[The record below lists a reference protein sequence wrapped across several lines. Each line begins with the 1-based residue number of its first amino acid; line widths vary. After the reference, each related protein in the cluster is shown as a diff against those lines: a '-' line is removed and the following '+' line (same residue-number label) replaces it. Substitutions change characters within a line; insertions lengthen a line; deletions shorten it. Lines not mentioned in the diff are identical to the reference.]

1 MKFVWYEK
9 DEKKQLGVL
18 QKEESHILSLKD
30 LLPERGFQDLL
41 DFIKRY
47 TPEDIAVIRGAME
60 KEKLQGT
67 PLTKVRVLS
76 PIERPIH
83 DIICVGVNYESH
95 LKESTLGLKDPKLDG
110 PKEPVYFS
118 KRAVRILG
126 TEEPIEGFLS
136 LDDAL
141 DYEVELAVLMG
152 KEGRDIPKD
161 KVKDHIFGYT
171 VFNDVSSRTLQK
183 SHIQWYKGKSLD
195 THSILGPYVLLA
207 EDAAYPPD
215 FTVETRVNGELRQ
228 KSSTRLFI
236 HDVDKL
242 ISDFSRGITLE
253 PGDIIATGTPSG
265 VGMGF
270 DPPKFLKSGDLME
283 CSISGIGTLRNKV
296 R

>member
-9 DEKKQLGVL
+9 EGKKQLGVL
-18 QKEESHILSLKD
+18 QKDETHILSLKD
-30 LLPERGFQDLL
+30 LLPERGFQDLM
-41 DFIKRY
+41 DFIERY
-47 TPEDIAVIRGAME
+47 TPEDIAVIRREVE
-60 KEKLQGT
+60 KEQPHGT
-67 PLTKVRVLS
+67 PLMEVGVLS
-76 PIERPIH
+76 PIERPRH
-83 DIICVGVNYESH
+83 DIICVGVNYEAH
-95 LKESTLGLKDPKLDG
+95 LKESTLGLKEPKLDG

-118 KRAVRILG
+118 KRAVSILG

-136 LDDAL
+136 LDNAL
-141 DYEVELAVLMG
+141 DYEVELAVLIG
-152 KEGRDIPKD
+152 KEGRDIPKE
-161 KVKDHIFGYT
+161 KVKNHIFGYT

-183 SHIQWYKGKSLD
+183 NHIQWYKGKSLD
-195 THSILGPYVLLA
+195 SHSILGPYVLFA

-215 FTVETRVNGELRQ
+215 FIVETRVNGELRQ

-253 PGDIIATGTPSG
+253 AGDIIATGTPSG

-270 DPPKFLKSGDLME
+270 TPPKFLKSGDLVE
-283 CSISGIGTLRNKV
+283 CSISSIGTLRNTV